1 MNILTLLLSIF
12 KKIKTI
18 NCHIKLFSKK
28 IRVKYPFIKKRGI
41 MSQKLLIEIGVEE
54 LPAAP
59 LLKELQHIELKWQ
72 KILEEYHLYTEFN
85 FFYTPRRLILL
96 HEHFS
101 KKQEDS
107 LVEFIGAPKDIAY
120 KDGKLTP
127 AGQSF
132 LQKTGI
138 SESKLQFK
146 TIKGKEVLYY
156 QEQRSGKESSEI
168 LGQMVEKWLQSL
180 NFGKTMR
187 WGSGEFE
194 FIRAIRSL
202 VCVLGDKL
210 IEFQSYGVKS
220 AKKTFVHRSMSYDLI
235 HFQSIDEYFT
245 LLEKNFVMIDQNKR
259 RKKILAE
266 FNDLERQN
274 DIHISE
280 DDELLSEVVAITEY
294 PKVLLGSFEDK
305 FLAIPSEVII
315 SSMRENQRYFSV
327 FKNDK
332 LSNHFIVVSNAVCK
346 DYTKIINGN
355 ERVLR
360 ARLSDAMFFWENDLK
375 SGLHPE
381 KLDSILYLEG
391 LGTMQDKIEREK
403 AVAKVLCESYKNAH
417 LKDIKTAIDY
427 TKADL
432 LTSMVYEFPEL
443 QGIMGSYY
451 AKAQGLSDAICL
463 AIREQYLPNTEKD
476 ALPSTEFS
484 SIVALANK
492 IDTLMGLF
500 SLGKIPTGTKD
511 PYALRRAANGV
522 IKIALHL
529 GIKFDIREILQQLS
543 ALYKQFELKNL
554 ENFIFERLY
563 TFYNA
568 NASFIKAVLA
578 SQNTDLIHIDA
589 SIKALIDLS
598 QDEHFDE
605 KFSTFKRLANIAVKP
620 NVAVDEC
627 LFEQEQEKNLYQAF
641 KARKQNAPVSEMLH
655 SLFSLK
661 NDIDAFFDKVMI
673 NTENESLR
681 TNRQALV
688 YEIYEAFLKIADI
701 KELSL

>member
-1 MNILTLLLSIF
+1 
-12 KKIKTI
+12 
-18 NCHIKLFSKK
+18 
-28 IRVKYPFIKKRGI
+28 
-41 MSQKLLIEIGVEE
+41 MSQRLLIEIGVEE

-59 LLKELQHIELKWQ
+59 LLKELQNIKLKWQ
-72 KILEEYHLYTEFN
+72 KILEEYHLYTEFS

-96 HEHFS
+96 HECFS

-107 LVEFIGAPKDIAY
+107 FVEFIGAPKDIAY
-120 KDGKLTP
+120 KDGKLTA
-127 AGQSF
+127 AGESF
-132 LQKTGI
+132 LQKTNI
-138 SESKLQFK
+138 SENELQFK

-156 QEQRSGKESSEI
+156 QEKRTGKKSSEI
-168 LGQMVEKWLQSL
+168 LGQMVERWLKSL

-187 WGSGEFE
+187 WGSHEFE

-202 VCVLGDKL
+202 VCILGDEL
-210 IEFQSYGVKS
+210 IEFKSYGIKS

-235 HFQSIDEYFT
+235 DFQSIDEYFT
-245 LLEKNFVMIDQNKR
+245 LLEKNFVIVDQNKR

-266 FNDLERQN
+266 FNDLEVQN
-274 DIHISE
+274 GIHISE
-280 DDELLSEVVAITEY
+280 DNDLLDEVVAITEY
-294 PKVLLGSFEDK
+294 PKALLGSFEDE
-305 FLAIPSEVII
+305 FLTIPSEVII

-346 DYTKIINGN
+346 DYAKIINGN

-375 SGLHPE
+375 NGLHPE

-403 AVAKVLCESYKNAH
+403 AVAKVLCENYKNAQ
-417 LKDIKTAIDY
+417 LKDIETAINY
-427 TKADL
+427 AKADL

-451 AKAQGLSDAICL
+451 AKTQGLSDEICL
-463 AIREQYLPNTEKD
+463 AIKEQYLPNTEKG

-492 IDTLMGLF
+492 LDTLIGLF

-511 PYALRRAANGV
+511 PYALRRAANGI
-522 IKIALHL
+522 IKITLNL
-529 GIKFDIREILQQLS
+529 GVKFDISEILQKIS
-543 ALYKQFELKNL
+543 SLYKKFELENL

-563 TFYNA
+563 TLYNV

-578 SQNTDLIHIDA
+578 SQNTDLIHIDK

-598 QDEHFDE
+598 QDENFDE
-605 KFSTFKRLANIAVKP
+605 KFSTFKRLANIATKP
-620 NVAVDEC
+620 DVMVDEN
-627 LFEQEQEKNLYQAF
+627 LFEQEQEKSLYQAF
-641 KARKQNAPVSEMLH
+641 KMCKQNAPVSEILH
-655 SLFSLK
+655 DLFALK
-661 NDIDAFFDKVMI
+661 SHIDAFFDKVMI
-673 NTENESLR
+673 NTENEKLKK
-681 TNRQALV
+681 NRQALV
-688 YEIYEAFLKIADI
+688 YEIYQAFLKIADI
-701 KELSL
+701 KELSV